1 MNRLRAVIA
10 DDEPL
15 ARARVARLLGAI
27 GTVDVVASCT
37 TGTDAVA
44 AVIATDPD
52 VVFLDIDMPGLD
64 GFRALEALPPHRQ
77 PRVVFVTAYSAHAVR
92 AFDVQALDYV
102 LKPVSGERLRAAVDR
117 VRASMH
123 AATSDAS
130 GTNVHVDAH
139 ERFARRIGVPQGL
152 RIVLVPV
159 EDIDYVSAHANY
171 VELHTPARS
180 WLLRETLS
188 GILARLDPAQFLRVH
203 RSRIVR
209 VDAIAEVEPQPSG
222 QYLLRLRSGVRIG
235 SGCRHREPIRDRLG
249 LR

>member
-27 GTVDVVASCT
+27 GAVDVVASCT
-37 TGTDAVA
+37 TGNDVVA
-44 AVIATDPD
+44 AVNATDPD

-64 GFRALEALPPHRQ
+64 GFRALDALPPDRQ
-77 PRVVFVTAYSAHAVR
+77 PRVVFVTAYSEHAVQ

-102 LKPVSGERLRAAVDR
+102 LKPVSDERLRAAVER
-117 VRASMH
+117 VRASVN
-123 AATSDAS
+123 AAMS
-130 GTNVHVDAH
+130 GAPGANAHVDAH
-139 ERFARRIGVPQGL
+139 ERFAQRISVPQGL
-152 RIVLVPV
+152 RIILVPV

-171 VELHTPARS
+171 VELHTVERS
-180 WLLRETLS
+180 YLLRGTLA
-188 GILARLDPAQFLRVH
+188 GILARLDPSRFLRVH

-209 VDAIAEVEPQPSG
+209 VEAVAEVEPQPSG

-235 SGCRHREPIRDRLG
+235 SGCRHREQIRDRLG